1 MFSDAVR
8 KVNHKLCNSIIMGTT
23 RIEDTTKVISLLLLV
38 FSLSTEANHGGEY
51 FTTLKTEFPPSIL
64 SIVMSIH

>member
-8 KVNHKLCNSIIMGTT
+8 KVNHKVCNSIIMGTSMEVT
-23 RIEDTTKVISLLLLV
+23 AKTISLLLMV
-38 FSLSTEANHGGEY
+38 FTLSTEANHGGEY
-51 FTTLKTEFPPSIL
+51 FITLKTEFPPSIL